1 MSVKKF
7 KFVSPGIFV
16 NEIDNSQLPNENPA
30 VGPVIIGRTER
41 GPALRPVRIE
51 SFSEFVN
58 VFGNPLPG
66 NGSPSGDVWRDGN
79 GYLSPTYASYAAQ
92 AYLRN
97 NSPATVVR
105 LLGAQNQGATL
116 TGKAGWLGNTTGDA
130 PFEGDDG
137 AAWGLFMF
145 DSGSNKENAYRPS
158 ESGNAVSPQTGTLAA
173 VFYTKTGA
181 VTLSG
186 TFACI
191 GATDDPSGLVPT
203 IHATSSNCALIKSDA
218 ANKGFTAEIHDSA
231 GSVVHKASFN
241 FSEGSSNYIRKVFN
255 TDPTQTNSTIT
266 TANGLKTYW
275 LGETYDRYL
284 NSVVTGATAGSNY
297 ACILPLY
304 NTQPTTNLDGADF
317 EQGLAVAKSGW
328 VFSQDLQTAAGT
340 SNGFTPINTSRV
352 QQLLRFNTLSPGDG
366 DWSQKN
372 LKVSIQD
379 IKVSSNLDDPYGTFT
394 VVVRKANDSDNAMR
408 IVERFSECNLNPNS
422 IDYVG
427 NKIGDKYVVWD
438 DDNRLYREY
447 GSYNNQSK
455 FIRVEM
461 NTDVNNGTAD
471 ATLLPF
477 GFFGPPK
484 YTGFTMYS
492 GSSAVRGAG
501 SQEATVLADDLIIS
515 GSVVVFEAS
524 GHPTTA
530 AAGEGTAF
538 TDGWCAFGPSSS
550 SDFHISVDFPELTY
564 RLSASAGGLTNPTDA
579 YFGLDTSIS
588 AGSKRFG
595 SSLKDIVASK
605 PAQIDSYAP
614 ATAAPFV
621 TQYSTAFTLDDLV
634 YLPHSASVY
643 HQSGSRALGTSM
655 TAVSSSYE
663 QTLDM
668 GYDRFTLPVFGG
680 FDGVDVT
687 ERDAFR
693 NTAISTTTAPFE
705 NNNYEYNTIKRA
717 IDAIA
722 DPEVVEMSVAT
733 VPGIYKEN
741 LTTHLINVC
750 EDRADALAIIDLE
763 GDYKP
768 SGESNDSEEDR
779 KGNVATTLTNLK
791 TRAIN
796 SSYGCAYYPW
806 VQIRD
811 NISSALVFVPPSVP
825 ALGVFGSSEATSELW
840 FAPAGFN
847 RGGLTEGSAG
857 LPVLNVLQKLTSKD
871 RDKLYEQNVN
881 PIASFPSEG
890 IVVFGQKTLQVSRSA
905 LDRINVRRLLIYLKK
920 EISRIS
926 ATLLFDQNVQATWDR
941 FLAQVNPF
949 LASVKARLGL
959 MDYKVLLDKNTTTPD
974 LIDRNIMYAKILLK
988 PAKAI
993 EFIALDFVIT
1003 DSGASFED

>member
-105 LLGAQNQGATL
+105 LLGAQAPDTGTAGV
-116 TGKAGWLGNTTGDA
+116 GKAGWSAGTDDVPIAT
-130 PFEGDDG
+130 DDG
-137 AAWGLFMF
+137 GAWGLFMF
-145 DSGSNKENAYRPS
+145 DLSGDIAA
-158 ESGNAVSPQTGTLAA
+158 GTAVPNTGTLAA
-173 VFYTKTGA
+173 IFYTTEGS

-186 TFACI
+186 SYAAIAQDLAPLGGEAIPVLHQTAS
-191 GATDDPSGLVPT
+191 T
-203 IHATSSNCALIKSDA
+203 CALIKSDA
-218 ANKGFTAEIHDSA
+218 NNRGFTAEVRDSA
-231 GSVVHKASFN
+231 DAVVHKAAFN
-241 FSEGSSNYIRKVFN
+241 FSDGSSNYIRKVFN
-255 TDPTQTNSTIT
+255 TDPTMTNSTVT
-266 TANGLKTYW
+266 TAAGLKTYW
-275 LGETYDRYL
+275 LGETYDRHL
-284 NSVVTGATAGSNY
+284 ISVVTGSTARGQV
-297 ACILPLY
+297 ACVLPL
-304 NTQPTTNLDGADF
+304 NNVGADTTLAGGDF
-317 EQGLAVAKSGW
+317 KKGLDVAKSGW

-340 SNGFTPINTSRV
+340 SNGFTPINTGRV

-372 LKVSIQD
+372 LKISIQD

-394 VVVRKANDSDNAMR
+394 VVVRKANDSDNAVR

-447 GSYNNQSK
+447 GTYNNQSK
-455 FIRVEM
+455 FIRVEI

-484 YTGFTMYS
+484 YTGFDIYS
-492 GSSAVRGAG
+492 GSTAG
-501 SQEATVLADDLIIS
+501 FAGCPGRIDDPGTTMAANLIITGS
-515 GSVVVFEAS
+515 GLIAD
-524 GHPTTA
+524 
-530 AAGEGTAF
+530 AAGAYWAAGPGRTAY
-538 TDGWCAFGPSSS
+538 CIFGPSSS
-550 SDFHISVDFPELTY
+550 AGYNIAVKFPEMTM
-564 RLSASAGGLTNPTDA
+564 RLSASAGNLTNPTDA
-579 YFGLDTSIS
+579 YFGLDTSVS

-595 SSLKDIVASK
+595 ASFKDLVAAK
-605 PAQIDSYAP
+605 PAQLDSYLP
-614 ATAAPFV
+614 AIAAPFS
-621 TQYSTAFTLDDLV
+621 TEYSTAFTLDDLV
-634 YLPHSASVY
+634 YLPGKGGAVY

-663 QTLDM
+663 QTLNM
-668 GYDRFTLPVFGG
+668 GYDRFTLPTFGG
-680 FDGVDVT
+680 FDGVDIT

-693 NTAISTTTAPFE
+693 NTAISTATAPFS

-722 DPEVVEMSVAT
+722 DPEVVEMNVAT
-733 VPGIYKEN
+733 IPGIYNEN
-741 LTTHLINVC
+741 LTTHLVSTC

-768 SGESNDSEEDR
+768 SGESNESEEDR

-791 TRAIN
+791 SRAIN

>member
-41 GPALRPVRIE
+41 GPALRPVRVE

-105 LLGAQNQGATL
+105 LLGAQNQSATAD
-116 TGKAGWLGNTTGDA
+116 GKAGWLAGTGDKPINPA
-130 PFEGDDG
+130 DG
-137 AAWGLFMF
+137 GAWGLFMF
-145 DSGSNKENAYRPS
+145 DSGSVPSGDAY
-158 ESGNAVSPQTGTLAA
+158 SPHTGTLAA
-173 VFYTKTGA
+173 VFYTSEGT

-186 TFACI
+186 TYAASQDGVAI
-191 GATDDPSGLVPT
+191 PLHTQ
-203 IHATSSNCALIKSDA
+203 TSSVGALIRSDA
-218 ANKGFTAEIHDSA
+218 ANKGFTAEVYDSSA
-231 GSVVHKASFN
+231 TLVHKASFN
-241 FSEGSSNYIRKVFN
+241 FSEGSNNYIRKVFN
-255 TDPTQTNSTIT
+255 TDPTQTNGVIT
-266 TANGLKTYW
+266 TADGLKTYW
-275 LGETYDRYL
+275 LGETYDRFL
-284 NSVVTGATAGSNY
+284 NGVVTGSAAGSQY

-304 NTQPTTNLDGADF
+304 NSQPTTNLKGGDHQ
-317 EQGLAVAKSGW
+317 QGLDVAKSGW
-328 VFSQDLQTAAGT
+328 VFSQDLQTTAAAG
-340 SNGFTPINTSRV
+340 NGFTPINTARV
-352 QQLLRFNTLSPGDG
+352 QQLFRLHTLSPGDG

-372 LKVSIQD
+372 LKISIQEV
-379 IKVSSNLDDPYGTFT
+379 KVSSTLDDPYGTFT
-394 VVVRKANDSDNAMR
+394 VVVRKAEDSDNAVR

-422 IDYVG
+422 IDYIG

-438 DDNRLYREY
+438 DETRLYREY
-447 GSYNNQSK
+447 GTYNNQSK
-455 FIRVEM
+455 FIRVEV

-484 YTGFTMYS
+484 YTGFTLYS
-492 GSSAVRGAG
+492 GSFAPVGAG
-501 SQEATVLADDLIIS
+501 AAAREAQTLTDDVIIS
-515 GSVVVFEAS
+515 GSDEIFM
-524 GHPTTA
+524 A
-530 AAGEGTAF
+530 AATLPAAGY
-538 TDGWCAFGPSSS
+538 CAFGPSASA
-550 SDFHISVDFPELTY
+550 DYHIGVKFPEITM

-595 SSLKDIVASK
+595 ASFKDIVDAK
-605 PAQIDSYAP
+605 PAQLSSYLP
-614 ATAAPFV
+614 AAEAPFV
-621 TQYSTAFTLDDLV
+621 TEYSTAFTLDDLV
-634 YLPHSASVY
+634 YLAGSGGAVF
-643 HQSGSRALGTSM
+643 HQSGSRQLGTSM
-655 TAVSSSYE
+655 TAVSSSAA
-663 QTLDM
+663 QVLDM
-668 GYDRFTLPVFGG
+668 GYDRFTLPLFGG
-680 FDGVDVT
+680 NDGVDIT

-693 NTAISTTTAPFE
+693 NTAISTSTAPFS
-705 NNNYEYNTIKRA
+705 NNNYEYNTLKRA
-717 IDAIA
+717 IDAVA
-722 DPEVVEMSVAT
+722 DPEVVEMNVAT
-733 VPGIYKEN
+733 VPGIYNEN
-741 LTTHLINVC
+741 LTTHLVSVC

-768 SGESNDSEEDR
+768 SGESRDSEEDR
-779 KGNVATTLTNLK
+779 KGSVATTLTNLK
-791 TRAIN
+791 NRAIN

-959 MDYKVLLDKNTTTPD
+959 TDYKVLLDNTTTTPD